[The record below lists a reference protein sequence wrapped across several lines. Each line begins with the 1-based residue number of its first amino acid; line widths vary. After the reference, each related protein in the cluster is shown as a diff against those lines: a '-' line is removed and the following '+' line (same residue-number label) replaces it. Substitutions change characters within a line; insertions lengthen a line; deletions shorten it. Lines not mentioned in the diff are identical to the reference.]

1 MSDSNIFLKIIAI
14 IVFVVLTFF
23 GVVYILASP
32 VDPTQTGLRL
42 IIGVLL
48 IIIAITLLVI
58 ILRLIQ
64 RTKYKIV
71 KVKEP
76 KDLEEETRYVP
87 SEMICKN
94 CGTPLEISEEM
105 KKKEIVYCEKCG
117 EAIKL
122 PKDKVKW

>member
-1 MSDSNIFLKIIAI
+1 MSESNIFLKIIAI

-42 IIGVLL
+42 TIGVLL

-58 ILRLIQ
+58 ILCLIQ

-71 KVKEP
+71 KVKES

-94 CGTPLEISEEM
+94 CGTSLEISEEM
-105 KKKEIVYCEKCG
+105 KNKEIVYCEKCG

>member
-1 MSDSNIFLKIIAI
+1 MSESNIFLKIIAI
-14 IVFVVLTFF
+14 ILFVVLTFF

-32 VDPTQTGLRL
+32 VDPTQTVLRL
-42 IIGVLL
+42 TIGVLL
-48 IIIAITLLVI
+48 IIIAITLLII

-71 KVKEP
+71 KVKEH

-94 CGTPLEISEEM
+94 CGTALEISEEM
-105 KKKEIVYCEKCG
+105 KNKEIVYCEKCG